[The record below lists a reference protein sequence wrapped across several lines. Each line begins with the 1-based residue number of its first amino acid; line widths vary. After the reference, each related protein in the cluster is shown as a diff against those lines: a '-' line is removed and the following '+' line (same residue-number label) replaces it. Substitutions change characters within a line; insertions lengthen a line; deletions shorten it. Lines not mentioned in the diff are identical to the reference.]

1 MFYTIH
7 IKVIMRTLITLLFV
21 ALLYLSGIY
30 AIKLVYP
37 LKYYSLIS
45 EISQKYGLELSFV
58 CGLIHT
64 ESRFNANAVSSK
76 GASGLMQL
84 TKSTADWGADEIGLM
99 DYSYEKILQPE
110 INIELG
116 CWYISKLIEQYDDN
130 LSLAL
135 AAYNGGSGNVSK
147 WLSDENISPD
157 GKSLKS
163 IPFKETREFIERVT
177 KSDGIYRMLIKYK
190 NFIYLTRVIRVNI

>member
-1 MFYTIH
+1 MFYTIN
-7 IKVIMRTLITLLFV
+7 IKKITRALIALLIV
-21 ALLYLSGIY
+21 ALMYLLGIY
-30 AIKLVYP
+30 AVKIVYP
-37 LKYYSLIS
+37 LKYFSLIS
-45 EISQKYGLELSFV
+45 KTAQKYNLELSLV

-64 ESRFNANAVSSK
+64 ESRFNANAVSNK

-84 TKSTADWGADEIGLM
+84 TKSTADWGANEIGLT
-99 DYSYEKILQPE
+99 DYSYEKIFQPE

-116 CWYISKLIEQYDDN
+116 CWYISKLIEQYDND

-157 GKSLKS
+157 GKSLKTV
-163 IPFKETREFIERVT
+163 PFKETREFIEKVV
-177 KSDGIYRMLIKYK
+177 KSNGIYVYLIKYRK
-190 NFIYLTRVIRVNI
+190 WIYLS